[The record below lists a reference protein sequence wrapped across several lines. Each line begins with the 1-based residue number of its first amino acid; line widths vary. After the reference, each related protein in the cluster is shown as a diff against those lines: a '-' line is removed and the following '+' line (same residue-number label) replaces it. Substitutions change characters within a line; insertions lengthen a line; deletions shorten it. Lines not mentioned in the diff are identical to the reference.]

1 MYKKKSL
8 FVTFEGIEGSGKS
21 YQIRR
26 LYKNLER
33 KNIPSILTREPGGT
47 KGAEIIRNLILKDYF
62 YHNPKERFG
71 KYTDTLLYLA
81 ARNEHIIKK
90 IRPAILKK
98 KIILCDRFTDSTLA
112 YQVYGKG
119 VDKNFVDFMHKYI
132 LGTTKPDLTFVLR
145 VSINKALQR
154 LNKRKSKNRY
164 DKFSKNFYIKAQ
176 NAFLNIAKKNSK
188 KYIIVENSKDSKET
202 EKIILNK
209 FMKVLRK

>member
-1 MYKKKSL
+1 M
-8 FVTFEGIEGSGKS
+8 
-21 YQIRR
+21 
-26 LYKNLER
+26 
-33 KNIPSILTREPGGT
+33 
-47 KGAEIIRNLILKDYF
+47 
-62 YHNPKERFG
+62 
-71 KYTDTLLYLA
+71 
-81 ARNEHIIKK
+81 
-90 IRPAILKK
+90 
-98 KIILCDRFTDSTLA
+98 
-112 YQVYGKG
+112 
-119 VDKNFVDFMHKYI
+119 
-132 LGTTKPDLTFVLR
+132 LR